1 MTITIELVCSN
12 ISNSMGFKIKKQNVP
27 DLFALPGFVTK

>member
-1 MTITIELVCSN
+1 MFIYTFFKPIEFDRLKV
-12 ISNSMGFKIKKQNVP
+12 KKQNVP